1 MIGGKQMAASKEP
14 QVKISEDE
22 MQAFLYIADEIKDD
36 YDNEE
41 AVRRFLSEKGVNS
54 GIIEE
59 NLRELLEKQLYGREI
74 LIAEGTQPQ
83 NGVDG
88 YYEYKFNLDYSKK
101 PKIRPDGTVDYWS
114 IKMLETVEEGQVI
127 AVYHKAYQGTDGMN
141 VKGKIVLAKRGRDQ
155 VPLRGKGF
163 ERSEDGNIYTALVN
177 GKIEMMNGRITIL
190 PVYEVS
196 GDVDLSVG
204 NIDFRGDV
212 IIHGGVCSGVS
223 IKATGTI
230 TIDGIVEGA
239 QIEAGK
245 DVVLRSGV
253 MGASRASITS
263 RGNITAKFFEYTRVH
278 ANGSIQ
284 ADVFL
289 NCKVSCGGSILLDGK
304 KASIVGGDV
313 WAIES
318 ISVDTLGS
326 DGEVK
331 TKVRIGNDAAVMRRI
346 SVLKNKIEVE
356 QENLSKIEEGLK
368 VLQDVKNDPR
378 RTELLR
384 VKIRDSALLADD
396 TAELNKLENQIE
408 RARGGNISVKG
419 KVYPGVCVEMD
430 ELRVVVREEQERL
443 EFVKNP
449 DKIVM
454 CQLES

>member
-1 MIGGKQMAASKEP
+1 MAAAKEP
-14 QVKISEDE
+14 QVRIDDDD
-22 MQAFLYIADEIKDD
+22 MRAFLCIQEELKDD
-36 YDNEE
+36 YDNE
-41 AVRRFLSEKGVNS
+41 AVIYQFLKEKGVNY

-59 NLRELLEKQLYGREI
+59 NLKELLEKQLYNHEI
-74 LIAEGTQPQ
+74 VIAQGLQPE

-88 YYEYKFNLDYSKK
+88 YYEYKFNLDFSKK

-114 IKMLETVEEGQVI
+114 IKMVETVEEGQVI
-127 AVYHKAYQGTDGMN
+127 AIYHKAYQGQDGMN

-163 ERSEDGNIYTALVN
+163 ERSEDGSIYTALIN

-190 PVYEVS
+190 PVYEIN

-212 IIHGGVCSGVS
+212 IIHGGVCTGVN
-223 IKATGTI
+223 IKATGTV

-263 RGNITAKFFEYTRVH
+263 RGNITAKFFEYTKVH

-289 NCKVSCGGSILLDGK
+289 NCKVSCGGSIILDGK

-313 WAIES
+313 WAIER
-318 ISVDTLGS
+318 ISVHTLGS

-331 TKVRIGNDAAVMRRI
+331 TKVRIGNDATVVRRI
-346 SVLKNKIEVE
+346 GILKSKIEVE
-356 QENLSKIEEGLK
+356 EENLRKIEEGLK
-368 VLQDVKNDPR
+368 ILGDVKNDPR

-384 VKIRDSALLADD
+384 VKIRDSALLSDD
-396 TAELNKLENQIE
+396 TAELEKLENQVE
-408 RARGGNISVKG
+408 RAKGGNIAVKG
-419 KVYPGVCVEMD
+419 KVYPGVSVEMD
-430 ELRVVVREEQERL
+430 DLRVQVKEEQENL

-449 DKIVM
+449 DKIIM
-454 CQLES
+454 CQLET

>member
-1 MIGGKQMAASKEP
+1 MAAAKEP
-14 QVKISEDE
+14 RVRIDDDD
-22 MQAFLYIADEIKDD
+22 MRAFLCIQEELKND
-36 YDNEE
+36 YNNE
-41 AVRRFLSEKGVNS
+41 AVIYQFLKEKGVNY

-59 NLRELLEKQLYGREI
+59 NLKELLEKQLYNHEI
-74 LIAEGTQPQ
+74 VIAQGLQPE

-88 YYEYKFNLDYSKK
+88 YYEYKFNLDFSKK

-114 IKMLETVEEGQVI
+114 IKMVETVEEGQVI
-127 AVYHKAYQGTDGMN
+127 AIYHKAYQGKDGMN

-163 ERSEDGNIYTALVN
+163 ERSEDGSIYTALID

-190 PVYEVS
+190 PVYEIN

-212 IIHGGVCSGVS
+212 IIHGGVCTGVS
-223 IKATGTI
+223 IKATGTV

-289 NCKVSCGGSILLDGK
+289 NCKVSCGGSIILDGK

-313 WAIES
+313 WAIER
-318 ISVDTLGS
+318 ISVHTLGS

-331 TKVRIGNDAAVMRRI
+331 TKVRIGNDAAVVRRI
-346 SVLKNKIEVE
+346 GILKSKIEVE
-356 QENLSKIEEGLK
+356 QENLRKIEEGLK
-368 VLQDVKNDPR
+368 TLGDVKNDPR

-384 VKIRDSALLADD
+384 VKIRDSALLSDD
-396 TAELNKLENQIE
+396 TAELEKLENQVE
-408 RARGGNISVKG
+408 RARGGNIAVKG
-419 KVYPGVCVEMD
+419 KVYPGVSVEMD
-430 ELRVVVREEQERL
+430 DLRVQVKEEQENL

-449 DKIVM
+449 DKIIM
-454 CQLES
+454 CQLET

>member
-1 MIGGKQMAASKEP
+1 MAASKEP

-368 VLQDVKNDPR
+368 LLQDVKNDPR

>member
-1 MIGGKQMAASKEP
+1 MAASKEP
-14 QVKISEDE
+14 RVRISDDD
-22 MQAFLYIADEIKDD
+22 MQAFLYIADDIKDN

-41 AVRRFLSEKGVNS
+41 AVRQFLKEKGVTY

-59 NLRELLEKQLYGREI
+59 NLKELLEKQLYNHEI
-74 LIAEGTQPQ
+74 VIAEGNQPQ

-88 YYEYKFNLDYSKK
+88 YYEYKFNLDFSKK

-114 IKMLETVEEGQVI
+114 IKMVETVEEGQVI
-127 AVYHKAYQGTDGMN
+127 AIYHKAYQGTDGMN
-141 VKGKIVLAKRGRDQ
+141 VKGKMILAKRGRDQ

-163 ERSEDGNIYTALVN
+163 ERSEDGNIYTALIN

-190 PVYEVS
+190 PVYEVN

-223 IKATGTI
+223 IKATGTV

-289 NCKVSCGGSILLDGK
+289 NCKVSCGGSIVLDGK

-318 ISVDTLGS
+318 ISVHTLGS

-331 TKVRIGNDAAVMRRI
+331 TKVRIGNDVAVVRRI
-346 SVLKNKIEVE
+346 SILRNKIEVE
-356 QENLSKIEEGLK
+356 QENLQKIEEGLK
-368 VLQDVKNDPR
+368 LLQNVKNDPR

-396 TAELNKLENQIE
+396 TAELEKLENQVE
-408 RARGGNISVKG
+408 RAKGGNIAVKG

-430 ELRVVVREEQERL
+430 DLRVQVKEEQENL

-449 DKIVM
+449 DKIIM
-454 CQLES
+454 CQLET

>member
-1 MIGGKQMAASKEP
+1 MAAAKEP
-14 QVKISEDE
+14 RVRIDDDD
-22 MQAFLYIADEIKDD
+22 MRAFLCIQEELKND
-36 YDNEE
+36 YNNE
-41 AVRRFLSEKGVNS
+41 AVIYQFLKEKGVNY

-59 NLRELLEKQLYGREI
+59 NLKELLEKQLYNHEI
-74 LIAEGTQPQ
+74 VIAQGLQPE

-88 YYEYKFNLDYSKK
+88 YYEYKFNLDFSKK

-114 IKMLETVEEGQVI
+114 IKMVETVEEGQVI
-127 AVYHKAYQGTDGMN
+127 AIYHKAYQGKDGMN

-163 ERSEDGNIYTALVN
+163 ERSEDGSIYTALID

-190 PVYEVS
+190 PVYEIN

-212 IIHGGVCSGVS
+212 IIHGGVCTGVS
-223 IKATGTI
+223 IKATGTV

-289 NCKVSCGGSILLDGK
+289 NCKVTCGGSIILDGK

-313 WAIES
+313 WAIER
-318 ISVDTLGS
+318 ISVHTLGS

-331 TKVRIGNDAAVMRRI
+331 TKVRIGNDAAVVRRI
-346 SVLKNKIEVE
+346 GILKSKIEVE
-356 QENLSKIEEGLK
+356 EENLRKIEEGLK
-368 VLQDVKNDPR
+368 MLGDVKNDPR

-384 VKIRDSALLADD
+384 VKIRDSALLSDD
-396 TAELNKLENQIE
+396 TAELEKLENQVE
-408 RARGGNISVKG
+408 RAKGGNIAVKG
-419 KVYPGVCVEMD
+419 KVYPGVSVEMD
-430 ELRVVVREEQERL
+430 DLRVQVKEEQENL
-443 EFVKNP
+443 EFVKNQ
-449 DKIVM
+449 DKIIM
-454 CQLES
+454 CQLEA

>member
-1 MIGGKQMAASKEP
+1 MSASKEP
-14 QVKISEDE
+14 QVRISEDE

-41 AVRRFLSEKGVNS
+41 AVRQFLKQKGVNS
-54 GIIEE
+54 GIVEE
-59 NLRELLEKQLYGREI
+59 NLKEMLEKQLYNREI
-74 LIAEGTQPQ
+74 LIAQGTQPQ
-83 NGVDG
+83 DGVDG
-88 YYEYKFNLDYSKK
+88 YYEYKFNLDFSKK

-114 IKMLETVEEGQVI
+114 IKMVETVEEGQVI
-127 AVYHKAYQGTDGMN
+127 AIYHKAYQGTDGMN
-141 VKGKIVLAKRGRDQ
+141 VKGNLVLAKRGRDQ
-155 VPLRGKGF
+155 VPLHGKGF
-163 ERSEDGNIYTALVN
+163 ERSEDGKIYTALIN

-230 TIDGIVEGA
+230 TVDGIVEGA

-284 ADVFL
+284 AEVFL
-289 NCKVSCGGSILLDGK
+289 NCKVSCGGSIVLDGK

-331 TKVRIGNDAAVMRRI
+331 TKVRIGNDVAVMRRI
-346 SVLKNKIEVE
+346 SILRSKIEVE
-356 QENLSKIEEGLK
+356 QENLNKIEEGLK
-368 VLQDVKNDPR
+368 ILQDVKNDPR

-408 RARGGNISVKG
+408 RAKGGSISVRG
-419 KVYPGVCVEMD
+419 KVYPGVFVEMD
-430 ELRVVVREEQERL
+430 ELRVSVKEEQEKL

>member
-1 MIGGKQMAASKEP
+1 MAAEKEP
-14 QVKISEDE
+14 RIRICDDD
-22 MQAFLYIADEIKDD
+22 MQAFLYIADELRNE

-41 AVRRFLSEKGVNS
+41 AVRQFLKQKGITH

-59 NLRELLEKQLYGREI
+59 NVKEIFERRLYNREI
-74 LIAEGTQPQ
+74 LVAEGTRPE

-88 YYEYKFNLDYSKK
+88 YYEYKFNMNFSKK

-114 IKMLETVEEGQVI
+114 IKMVETVEEGQVI
-127 AVYHKAYQGTDGMN
+127 AIYHKAYQGTDGMN
-141 VKGKIVLAKRGRDQ
+141 IKGKIVLAKRGREQ

-163 ERSEDGNIYTALVN
+163 ERSGDGNIYTALIN

-190 PVYEVS
+190 PVYEIS
-196 GDVDLSVG
+196 GDVDLSIG

-212 IIHGGVCSGVS
+212 IIHGGVCSGVT
-223 IKATGTI
+223 IKATGTV
-230 TIDGIVEGA
+230 TIDGIVEAA

-245 DVVLRSGV
+245 DIVLRSGV
-253 MGASRASITS
+253 MGASKASITS
-263 RGNITAKFFEYTRVH
+263 RGNINAKFFEYTRVH

-289 NCKVSCGGSILLDGK
+289 NCKVSSGESIILDGK

-313 WAIES
+313 WAIER
-318 ISVDTLGS
+318 ISVHTLGS

-331 TKVRIGNDAAVMRRI
+331 TKIRIGNDTAVVRRI
-346 SVLKNKIEVE
+346 SILKSKIEVE
-356 QENLSKIEEGLK
+356 QENLQKIEDGLK
-368 VLQDVKNDPR
+368 MLAEVKNDSR

-384 VKIRDSALLADD
+384 AKIRDSALLANDM
-396 TAELNKLENQIE
+396 AELEKLENQIE
-408 RARGGNISVKG
+408 RAKGGNIAVTG

-430 ELRVVVREEQERL
+430 ELRVNVKEEQERL
-443 EFVKNP
+443 EFVKNM

-454 CQLES
+454 CQLED